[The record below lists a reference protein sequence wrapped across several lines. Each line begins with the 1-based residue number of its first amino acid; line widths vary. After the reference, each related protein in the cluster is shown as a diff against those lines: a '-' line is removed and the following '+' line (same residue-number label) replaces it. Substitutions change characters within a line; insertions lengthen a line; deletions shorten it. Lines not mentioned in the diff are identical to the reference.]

1 MKEKRIET
9 RTSRTAAM
17 TCVSRAA
24 SSLERDSHYRS
35 GDSLAVKLLPNF
47 LRVLIHIPLF
57 RRLLL
62 RLAAP
67 RGVYEYVIARTR
79 YIDAAVSRALADGCE
94 QILIFGAGY
103 DTRALR
109 FRTAARQ
116 ARIFEL
122 DSPHTQQAKI
132 KQLARRGL
140 AVPANLNFV
149 PIDFEKESLPD
160 KLDGAGFE
168 KKRRTIFVLEGVL
181 MYLEPSSV
189 RETLRTIR
197 EYGGRGSRVVF
208 DYVQSS
214 VLRGEKTLYGEA
226 GLIRSVS
233 RAGEGWQ
240 FGLDP
245 ESVASFAAD
254 QGFALTDHKCVREL
268 EAAYFQADDGSTVG
282 RVNGTHCIVTMEK
295 C

>member
-1 MKEKRIET
+1 MEKRIET

-24 SSLERDSHYRS
+24 SSLERDSHYRC
-35 GDSLAVKLLPNF
+35 GDSLAVRLLPNF
-47 LRVLIHIPLF
+47 LRVLIHLPLF

-79 YIDAAVSRALADGCE
+79 YVDAAVARALAEGFD

-109 FRTAARQ
+109 FRTAAQQ

-122 DSPHTQQAKI
+122 DSPHTQEAKI
-132 KQLARRGL
+132 RQFVKRGL
-140 AVPANLNFV
+140 EIPANLTLL

-160 KLDGAGFE
+160 KLDAAGFE
-168 KKRRTIFVLEGVL
+168 KEGRTLFILEGLL

-197 EYGGRGSRVVF
+197 EYAGRGSRVVF
-208 DYVQSS
+208 DYVQAS
-214 VLRGEKTLYGEA
+214 VLRGGHTLYGEA
-226 GLIRSVS
+226 GLVRSVA
-233 RAGEGWQ
+233 RAGEGWR

-245 ESVASFAAD
+245 DSVASFAAD
-254 QGFALTDHKCVREL
+254 YGFTVTDHKCVQDL
-268 EAAYFQADDGSTVG
+268 EAAYFRTGDGSTVG
-282 RVNGTHCIVTMEK
+282 RINGTHCIVTVERP
-295 C
+295 